1 MPAPG
6 ANKANIFEGCV
17 IRKAAGTAYAG
28 IAAGEDLS
36 IKYTDGSGLELG
48 ECETTGFL
56 DQTTNQIRWVNPYRA
71 ASGISSITPV
81 ANAALVLHLLSGEI
95 TTGDSDLQIE
105 VYYRVVNTVP

>member
-1 MPAPG
+1 MLIENGVPVVGGSDNPVMDRMVKRRVVITSALLLALNATPQTIVPAPG

-56 DQTTNQIRWVNPYRA
+56 DQT
-71 ASGISSITPV
+71 
-81 ANAALVLHLLSGEI
+81 
-95 TTGDSDLQIE
+95 
-105 VYYRVVNTVP
+105 